1 MIQRIENNKLKTD
14 KLICITFAIS
24 KFKVIFKIYA
34 NSKTIKLISILSNSM
49 TDFDTNRIVLNEFY
63 NHFDDD
69 CYMITID
76 E

>member
-1 MIQRIENNKLKTD
+1 MIQRIENNTLKTD
-14 KLICITFAIS
+14 KKICITFAIS
-24 KFKVIFKIYA
+24 KFKVILTVNVSSKIITL
-34 NSKTIKLISILSNSM
+34 NTILSNTM
-49 TDFDTNRIVLNEFY
+49 PDNFTNRMILNEFY